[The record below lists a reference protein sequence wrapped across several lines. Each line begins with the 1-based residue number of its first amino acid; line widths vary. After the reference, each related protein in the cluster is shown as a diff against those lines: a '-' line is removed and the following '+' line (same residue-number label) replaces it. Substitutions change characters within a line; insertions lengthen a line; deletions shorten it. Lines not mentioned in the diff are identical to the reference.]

1 MTPATW
7 QGIAAE
13 NVEEVT
19 GKLSALLRRRAR
31 RLLTALLRP
40 YRRQVAWTLV
50 LIVSRTWRP
59 WPGRGWS
66 GVGIDRG
73 IPPLVTDRDVA
84 PLAAIMAAFFV
95 AVAVQAVTT
104 RAFIREIGRFGEGV
118 VRELRRRLFAHFQ
131 RLPVAFHE
139 RYTSGRVISR
149 QTSDIDSISDLFEEG
164 LDSLVSAV
172 FSLLLVGVGMLLL
185 DWPLA
190 LVVLAGFGPLAAL
203 TLWFRRES
211 ATAYR
216 RSREAI
222 AGRDHRTSWRPSAA
236 SARCRRSAGSAATKR
251 SFQR

>member
-1 MTPATW
+1 MSEQPWRGVATES
-7 QGIAAE
+7 AE
-13 NVEEVT
+13 DVT

-40 YRRQVAWTLV
+40 YRRQVTWALV
-50 LIVSRTWRP
+50 LVIIGNLAALTGP
-59 WPGRGWS
+59 WLV
-66 GVGIDRG
+66 GVAIDRG
-73 IPPLVTDRDVA
+73 IPPLVHDRDVV

-104 RAFIREIGRFGEGV
+104 RAFVREIGRFGEGV

-149 QTSDIDSISDLFEEG
+149 QTSDIDSISDFFEEG

-172 FSLLLVGVGMLLL
+172 LSLLLVGVGMLLL

-190 LVVLAGFGPLAAL
+190 LVVLAGFGPLVHSL
-203 TLWFRRES
+203 C
-211 ATAYR
+211 
-216 RSREAI
+216 
-222 AGRDHRTSWRPSAA
+222 GSAA
-236 SARCRRSAGSAATKR
+236 SRRPPTGAAGKR
-251 SFQR
+251 SRT